1 MSALAGDGL
10 TIPLL
15 LTLGAHPALA
25 TVIGVLPYAFSTAQL
40 LVPWLLRRFDGNLR
54 GVTIAILLVG
64 ETRGFILAGLT
75 FLAWSGR
82 LPHPIAIVAI
92 GAVMTMAGAA
102 TTIGGANLLAWY
114 GAILPDPE
122 RRFVAPRVMGVNL
135 GPRGVPAPAGR
146 DPRPAGPA
154 DARGPGLRDRVLD
167 RRAGRR
173 RRAARRRS
181 APASRSGPRRG
192 APAGSA
198 GTSGTDCPG
207 RAAPAGPAPAPA
219 HTLDRF
225 LRSITLAA
233 FGAGFGPYLSIY
245 AISVL
250 GLPAAFAILLA
261 ALASGASLVSAT
273 IVGGLLGRGSS
284 SRTLRLSFL
293 MRGGSMILGLL
304 TFPQNPLAWLVLCAV
319 ATIAS
324 AGAAA
329 GTLSSNER
337 LMRLA
342 PGPDLIGAQ
351 GRFVAGTALGITAG
365 QLLECRDPG
374 DPAARLPGV
383 CDPVRGIRADPV
395 RDRRPS
401 RRVGDLVGE
410 HDDLPDRGSPRRRTC
425 ERRMTVTT
433 GAVPGFL
440 PSTAGFHF
448 ANRWPAGPALRFAL
462 RIPVRS
468 PSGWSSPSATPPTAC
483 AAEWPSPRSI
493 ASSAT
498 NRPPADPVPPA
509 PGTRC
514 SAQIVRR
521 QVDSLELGLAVVRF
535 YRAGGERRGPGAD
548 RRSGTPGRRSGA
560 RSMPAD
566 QPRSG

>member
-1 MSALAGDGL
+1 MPRLSPPGRSRAVDEWRVFLGPRYRRFLGIGIGQAAVSALAGDGL

-15 LTLGAHPALA
+15 LTLGAHPAVA

-40 LVPWLLRRFDGNLR
+40 LVPRLLRRFDGNLR

-75 FLAWSGR
+75 FLAWSGA
-82 LPHPIAIVAI
+82 LPQPIAIVAI
-92 GAVMTMAGAA
+92 GVVMTMAGAA

-135 GPRGVPAPAGR
+135 GLGAFLLLPVAILVQLAQPTLGVLVYAIVFTVAGLAGVAELLVVRRLRRPGRVLVMERPSTTPAAAP
-146 DPRPAGPA
+146 GPNA
-154 DARGPGLRDRVLD
+154 AVARGPD
-167 RRAGRR
+167 AG
-173 RRAARRRS
+173 AAGQ
-181 APASRSGPRRG
+181 PAT
-192 APAGSA
+192 PAN
-198 GTSGTDCPG
+198 
-207 RAAPAGPAPAPA
+207 RE
-219 HTLDRF
+219 LDRF

-319 ATIAS
+319 AVIAS

-351 GRFVAGTALGITAG
+351 GRFVAGSAIGITAG
-365 QLLECRDPG
+365 QLSNAAILAILPLGYPAFAILFGVSGLTRFVT
-374 DPAARLPGV
+374 AAR
-383 CDPVRGIRADPV
+383 ADV
-395 RDRRPS
+395 S
-401 RRVGDLVGE
+401 ATW
-410 HDDLPDRGSPRRRTC
+410 S
-425 ERRMTVTT
+425 
-433 GAVPGFL
+433 A
-440 PSTAGFHF
+440 STASY
-448 ANRWPAGPALRFAL
+448 RIEDLR
-462 RIPVRS
+462 
-468 PSGWSSPSATPPTAC
+468 GD
-483 AAEWPSPRSI
+483 E
-493 ASSAT
+493 
-498 NRPPADPVPPA
+498 
-509 PGTRC
+509 
-514 SAQIVRR
+514 
-521 QVDSLELGLAVVRF
+521 
-535 YRAGGERRGPGAD
+535 RGPGE
-548 RRSGTPGRRSGA
+548 
-560 RSMPAD
+560 
-566 QPRSG
+566 